1 MHSSLH
7 QIQLSFLRRSRCRA
21 LLPSLDL
28 QLLGGPCFTS
38 SPLIPDWIPYKWSTA
53 TQLYHNF
60 QFNQGLAF
68 YISLLV
74 FGIWGFFWAVQGSLL
89 CVCVRKC
96 VCVCVCARGRVCWCA
111 SEGVWERK
119 EACNSMSSTW
129 TLDTVP
135 YVIFAH
141 LTCQRADVWLVWRT
155 NMCSKCVSVMLTVT
169 WPRRV
174 FMCMCRG
181 MFYSEYAQ
189 CAAPL
194 AARGGPEATHA
205 ENKRNREECRCRI
218 RSRAGRK
225 QKKRWR
231 GGGGWGREQKE
242 CIGQAH
248 RVSTKRCKDLSL
260 LVTAL
265 TARRLE
271 RNALVI
277 QAPRIGSAPLPLPP
291 CAPPLYRQEHCSG
304 DSFVPLDFW
313 RSPFRTSTET
323 PCAVRP

>member
-1 MHSSLH
+1 MRSFHRLISS
-7 QIQLSFLRRSRCRA
+7 CWVA
-21 LLPSLDL
+21 LASHLP
-28 QLLGGPCFTS
+28 
-38 SPLIPDWIPYKWSTA
+38 PLIPQWIPYKWSAA

-74 FGIWGFFWAVQGSLL
+74 FGIWGFFFLSSLGIPPL
-89 CVCVRKC
+89 C
-96 VCVCVCARGRVCWCA
+96 VCVCVCVCVCERGRVREEGSLQFHVLHVNPWYCPICYICPFHLSKGWC
-111 SEGVWERK
+111 V
-119 EACNSMSSTW
+119 ACMENKHVFQMCVSNATQW
-129 TLDTVP
+129 PDPGAYLCACAAACF
-135 YVIFAH
+135 I
-141 LTCQRADVWLVWRT
+141 L
-155 NMCSKCVSVMLTVT
+155 NMCDVQLRSRRSADPRLPMQKTNRTDRSADAELEAEQEGSRKKEVT
-169 WPRRV
+169 W
-174 FMCMCRG
+174 G
-181 MFYSEYAQ
+181 E
-189 CAAPL
+189 
-194 AARGGPEATHA
+194 
-205 ENKRNREECRCRI
+205 
-218 RSRAGRK
+218 
-225 QKKRWR
+225 
-231 GGGGWGREQKE
+231 WGREQKE

-291 CAPPLYRQEHCSG
+291 CAPPLYRWEHCSG

-313 RSPFRTSTET
+313 RSPFRTSTGT